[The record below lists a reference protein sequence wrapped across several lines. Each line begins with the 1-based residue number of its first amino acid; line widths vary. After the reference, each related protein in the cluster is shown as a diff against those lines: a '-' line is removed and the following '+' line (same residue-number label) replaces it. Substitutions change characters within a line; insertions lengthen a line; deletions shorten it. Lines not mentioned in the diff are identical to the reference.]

1 MTYEITR
8 YNLHM
13 ENIKEKNK
21 VKTFEKYITKSD
33 KKKEKPK
40 PKHYLTP
47 EARKDLDQIFWID

>member
-1 MTYEITR
+1 MTLEITR

-21 VKTFEKYITKSD
+21 VKTCEKYTKNSD
-33 KKKEKPK
+33 KNNGKSK

-47 EARKDLDQIFWID
+47 EAMKDLDQIFWID